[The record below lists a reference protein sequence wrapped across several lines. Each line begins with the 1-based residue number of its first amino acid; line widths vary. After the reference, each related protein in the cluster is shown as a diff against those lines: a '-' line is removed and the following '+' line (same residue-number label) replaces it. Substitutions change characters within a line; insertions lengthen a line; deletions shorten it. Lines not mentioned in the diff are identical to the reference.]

1 MGGSSRQIE
10 KPYVPSYAETA
21 MQQSIGMGTDLA
33 PLTDTYTPLYGP
45 QVASFSPM
53 EQAGMQGTDMMAGAF
68 GMPTTGRELPDH
80 FIHHQTTGG
89 PTTGGQQYLPQ
100 AQTFDGGIQGYSA
113 RPMVDEMI
121 RQFREERPAQA
132 EYRESFGIDPV
143 TGEVG
148 SRAPENQPVSLELQG
163 GKGGK

>member
-1 MGGSSRQIE
+1 MGGSSKQTE
-10 KPYVPSYAETA
+10 KPYVPTYAETA
-21 MQQSIGMGTDLA
+21 MQQGVGMATDLA
-33 PLTDTYTPLYGP
+33 PLQDTYTPLYGP

-53 EQAGMQGTDMMAGAF
+53 QEASFQGTDMMAGAF
-68 GMPTTGRELPDH
+68 GMPTS
-80 FIHHQTTGG
+80 
-89 PTTGGQQYLPQ
+89 GGQQYLPQ

-113 RPMVDEMI
+113 RPMVEGMI
-121 RQFREERPAQA
+121 DQFREERPAQA
-132 EYRESFGIDPV
+132 EYRESFGLDPV

>member
-1 MGGSSRQIE
+1 MGGSSKQTN
-10 KPYVPSYAETA
+10 KPYVPKFAETG
-21 MQQSIGMGTDLA
+21 MQQTIGMATDLA
-33 PLTDTYTPLYGP
+33 PLVDTYTPLYGP

-53 EQAGMQGTDMMAGAF
+53 QEASFQGTDMMAGAF
-68 GMPTTGRELPDH
+68 GMPTS
-80 FIHHQTTGG
+80 
-89 PTTGGQQYLPQ
+89 GGQQYLPQ

-113 RPMVDEMI
+113 RPMVEGMI
-121 RQFREERPAQA
+121 DQFREERPAQA
-132 EYRESFGIDPV
+132 EYRESFGLDPV